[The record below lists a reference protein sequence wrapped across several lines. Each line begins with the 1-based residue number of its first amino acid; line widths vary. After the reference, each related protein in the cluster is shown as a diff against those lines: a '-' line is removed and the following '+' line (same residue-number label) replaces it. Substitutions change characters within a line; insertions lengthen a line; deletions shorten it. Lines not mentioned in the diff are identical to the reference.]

1 VICLQAWMRMR
12 GEQRGTAT
20 LEMMFA
26 FPIIFLVLI
35 CGFMLG
41 YHQFVKTAL
50 VWQVFKR
57 TEDLASRTP
66 GVGGLD
72 SLNGLLDP
80 KPVAGLTGDTK
91 SLSAAIPIT
100 GHSFTVSVAC
110 HPTPL
115 QIPQFDFG
123 KGSQP
128 VSSPSPAGGS
138 GIEQIDR
145 LLQSVTAFTN
155 HVGGV
160 LDPVE
165 DIRDDVFLARE
176 VALQVTSKRAAARLQ
191 GVRLVTSWGVETMMA
206 KTCEQPGKRVI
217 VARAVAWTEKTK
229 AIKEAGL
236 AQVDFH

>member
-1 VICLQAWMRMR
+1 VRPRIGMR
-12 GEQRGTAT
+12 GEQRGAAT

-50 VWQVFKR
+50 VWHVFNR
-57 TEDLASRTP
+57 AEDLASRTAV
-66 GVGGLD
+66 VGGVD
-72 SLNGLLDP
+72 SLDGLLRGEP
-80 KPVAGLTGDTK
+80 AAGLTRSTK
-91 SLSAAIPIT
+91 SLSAAVPIPQ
-100 GHSFTVSVAC
+100 HPFTVAVAC

-123 KGSQP
+123 KGSP
-128 VSSPSPAGGS
+128 PAGSPATPPAGT
-138 GIEQIDR
+138 IEQINR
-145 LLQSVTAFTN
+145 LLESVTAFMKG
-155 HVGGV
+155 VGGT
-160 LDPVE
+160 LDNVE
-165 DIRDDVFLARE
+165 DIRDNVYLARE
-176 VALQVTSKRAAARLQ
+176 VALQVTSNRESAKLQ
-191 GVRLVTSWGVETMMA
+191 GVRLATSWGMETMMA
-206 KTCEQPGKRVI
+206 RTCEQQGKRVI